1 MGRYTPDSK
10 VCVYPSR
17 TLTFTLW
24 RSNDTNTCN
33 YEVHHSDCLVGREI
47 EKEIGREGEREGG
60 RERGRERE
68 IGRGKE
74 RERERERERG
84 RERERERGSKGER
97 EMHDVG
103 KILIPVIYSYY
114 C

>member
-1 MGRYTPDSK
+1 M
-10 VCVYPSR
+10 CVS
-17 TLTFTLW
+17 LTHSDLYMRICTNHDVW
-24 RSNDTNTCN
+24 PYGDQTTTNTCN

-74 RERERERERG
+74 REREREREREGG
-84 RERERERGSKGER
+84 RERERKQRR
-97 EMHDVG
+97 EGDA
-103 KILIPVIYSYY
+103 
-114 C
+114 